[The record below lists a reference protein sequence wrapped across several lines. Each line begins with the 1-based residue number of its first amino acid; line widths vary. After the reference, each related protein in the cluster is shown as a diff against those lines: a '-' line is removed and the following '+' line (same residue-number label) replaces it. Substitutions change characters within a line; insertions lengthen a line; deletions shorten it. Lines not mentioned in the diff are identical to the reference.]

1 METFEEWSN
10 QLEERVLRHDVLV
23 DKFTKELRT
32 TMIEEE
38 DQENEEKFRR
48 RMEEK
53 LEIEKK
59 KKLKTQKKSY
69 ELTRETV
76 PEKRYTNIKLTKFI
90 ITKFEGTHT
99 DWFGFWDRCE
109 SEIDKLELH
118 PVSKFNYLKELLP
131 QKIRL
136 LINTLPF
143 TSEGYSNA
151 LAILKLMFWKPSEV
165 SATHIQC
172 ITSLPVITNSN
183 PNQIH
188 EFYER
193 LVISVEGLETKNKLK
208 QINGHMR
215 LTF

>member
-1 METFEEWSN
+1 MRNRTSETKRHLNHVERKLETIQDMKYKVQKIVVFNEEQMENFEEWSN
-10 QLEERVLRHDVLV
+10 QLEERVLRYDVLV

-32 TMIEEE
+32 AMIEEE

-69 ELTRETV
+69 EMTRETV
-76 PEKRYTNIKLTKFI
+76 PEKRHKNIKLTKFI
-90 ITKFEGTHT
+90 ITKFEGTHI
-99 DWFGFWDRCE
+99 DWFGFWDRYE

-143 TSEGYSNA
+143 TSEGYSKA
-151 LAILKLMFWKPSEV
+151 LAILKLMF
-165 SATHIQC
+165 
-172 ITSLPVITNSN
+172 
-183 PNQIH
+183 
-188 EFYER
+188 
-193 LVISVEGLETKNKLK
+193 
-208 QINGHMR
+208 
-215 LTF
+215 

>member
-1 METFEEWSN
+1 MNHVERKPETIQDMKYKVQKIIVFNEEQMEKFEELSN
-10 QLEERVLRHDVLV
+10 QLEERVLRYDVLV

-69 ELTRETV
+69 EMTRETV
-76 PEKRYTNIKLTKFI
+76 PEKRYKNIKLTKFI
-90 ITKFEGTHT
+90 FTKFEGTYI
-99 DWFGFWDRCE
+99 DWFDFWDRYE

-118 PVSKFNYLKELLP
+118 RVSKFNYLKELLP

-143 TSEGYSNA
+143 TSESYSKA
-151 LAILKLMFWKPSEV
+151 LAILKLMF
-165 SATHIQC
+165 
-172 ITSLPVITNSN
+172 
-183 PNQIH
+183 
-188 EFYER
+188 
-193 LVISVEGLETKNKLK
+193 
-208 QINGHMR
+208 
-215 LTF
+215 